1 MKILSAR
8 SVFLG
13 AALVAAGITAA
24 QGTGLREVTS
34 PFTEEFDHK
43 IGQTLNL
50 DLSVDGIK
58 WTLIKTSAGN
68 PADWEDGRDTKTT
81 FTTELENLTDTP
93 RILSVIILLE
103 DERGRQLDRVELKG
117 IKAKPGK
124 FVKDVQKIKIDGALL
139 TDTSKVY
146 IFAEVQ

>member
-1 MKILSAR
+1 MRIHSVK

-13 AALVAAGITAA
+13 AALVVAGIASA
-24 QGTGLREVTS
+24 QDADLRKVTS

-50 DLSVDGIK
+50 DLRVDGIK

-68 PADWEDGRDTKTT
+68 RTDWEDGRDTKTT

-93 RILSVIILLE
+93 RILSIIILLE

-124 FVKDVQKIKIDGALL
+124 SVKDVQKIKIDGALL
-139 TDTSKVY
+139 SDTSKIY

>member
-1 MKILSAR
+1 MRIQSAG

-13 AALVAAGITAA
+13 LALVASGIASAQNAGV
-24 QGTGLREVTS
+24 REATS

-50 DLSVDGIK
+50 DLSVAGIK

-68 PADWEDGRDTKTT
+68 RADWADGQDTKTT
-81 FTTELENLTDTP
+81 FTTELENLTDTF
-93 RILSVIILLE
+93 RVFSIIILLE
-103 DERGRQLDRVELKG
+103 DERGRQLIRIELKG
-117 IKAKPGK
+117 IKTKPGK